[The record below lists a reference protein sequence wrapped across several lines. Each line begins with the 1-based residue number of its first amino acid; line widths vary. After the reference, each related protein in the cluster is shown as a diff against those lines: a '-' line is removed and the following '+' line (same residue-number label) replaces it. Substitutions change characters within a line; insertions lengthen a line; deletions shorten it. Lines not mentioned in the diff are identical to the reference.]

1 MTDMPPLFIE
11 ILVQVFFVLLVGLML
26 SLVFIVVMHVLM
38 PKNVLKTYFKEPYF
52 RPGEIAIF
60 TGFPFGY
67 MRTAMFNRVLGFPS
81 SGKKRGLENAYKI
94 APVWYC
100 RASKYFIIFLVPT
113 FALLI
118 LSGGVIYIYSLLYP
132 LE

>member
-52 RPGEIAIF
+52 RPGEIAMF

-81 SGKKRGLENAYKI
+81 SGKKEGWRMPIKLHLCGTVERQNI
-94 APVWYC
+94 
-100 RASKYFIIFLVPT
+100 
-113 FALLI
+113 
-118 LSGGVIYIYSLLYP
+118 SLFF
-132 LE
+132 